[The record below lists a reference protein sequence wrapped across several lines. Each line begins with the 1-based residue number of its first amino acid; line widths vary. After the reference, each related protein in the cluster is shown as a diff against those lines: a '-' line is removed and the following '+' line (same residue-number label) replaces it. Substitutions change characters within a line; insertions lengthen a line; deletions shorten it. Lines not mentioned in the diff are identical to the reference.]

1 MFGGRAFFNIF
12 RDSRTSLDSIRDKL
26 VTLISFVIVQC
37 PSIGTTWFGASCG
50 RNGVLADLRGREGG
64 GFKSAM
70 TPARDKKRSTSF
82 SGSENFQLRK

>member
-37 PSIGTTWFGASCG
+37 PSIGTTWFGAGCG

-64 GFKSAM
+64 GVQIRNDTGTRQK
-70 TPARDKKRSTSF
+70 
-82 SGSENFQLRK
+82 EINFFFWI

>member
-1 MFGGRAFFNIF
+1 MFGERAFFNIF

-64 GFKSAM
+64 GGVQIRNDTGTRQK
-70 TPARDKKRSTSF
+70 
-82 SGSENFQLRK
+82 EINFFFWI